1 MFIYHYVVLANARLN
16 KTNAAGVLNGDLGPL
31 PEGWEQALT
40 ETGEVYFINH
50 IDRTT
55 SWNDPRIRKHIFFHN
70 QMICHIIIKIHFCST
85 FISKRN

>member
-1 MFIYHYVVLANARLN
+1 M
-16 KTNAAGVLNGDLGPL
+16 LNGDLGPL

-55 SWNDPRIRKHIFFHN
+55 SWNDPRIRK
-70 QMICHIIIKIHFCST
+70 IHFDKKCL
-85 FISKRN
+85 NY